1 MSGQALNKL
10 LCELGVQYKQGGVW
24 LLYQKYADKGY
35 TQSKTIAL
43 PENITK
49 MHTNWTQKGRLFI
62 YDLLKNKLGILPI
75 IEREQQEV
83 S

>member
-1 MSGQALNKL
+1 MSAQRMNKILN
-10 LCELGVQYKQGGVW
+10 ELGVQYKQGGVW
-24 LLYQKYADKGY
+24 LLYQKHADKGY
-35 TQSKTIAL
+35 TQSKTVAL
-43 PENITK
+43 PDNRTK

-83 S
+83 